1 MDRQALLANMRAGRE
16 RLAAAL
22 AQMDEAR
29 MMEPA
34 LYGLWSVKDLLAHI
48 GFWEQYIFNT
58 YRTLQRGDVP
68 DPAPDETSLDAIN
81 AWVFAEHR
89 GRPLAD
95 VRREEGQ
102 AYQALLSLAETAPE
116 DDLFDPHRFAWTQGH
131 PLAELIANNTY
142 EHYDEHLEDLRAWL
156 GETGHPFRNLQSPI
170 SSPRSLLPAPRTR
183 PSC

>member
-1 MDRQALLANMRAGRE
+1 MALRIQTLLTNMRAGRE

-22 AQMDEAR
+22 ARMDAAR
-29 MMEPA
+29 MVEPA
-34 LYGLWSVKDLLAHI
+34 LYGLWSVKDLLAHL
-48 GFWEQYIFNT
+48 GFWEHHIVVA

-81 AWVFAEHR
+81 ARVFAEHR
-89 GRPLAD
+89 GRSLAD
-95 VRREEGQ
+95 VQREEGQ

-131 PLAELIANNTY
+131 PLAELIGNNTY

-156 GETGHPFRNLQSPI
+156 GETGHPFRSLQSPI
-170 SSPRSLLPAPRTR
+170 SSP
-183 PSC
+183 